1 MNGFKLD
8 KFQDALKE
16 VGNMGAGKAS
26 SALSKLLAK
35 EVRLDP
41 PEIYLSPVQEIPQ
54 LIGGPQKMVVGTY
67 SSLSG
72 DVAGTV
78 LIVYPTQSALA
89 LADLIL
95 SKPVGTIKALD
106 EESQTKIK
114 EVGKT
119 LTKFYIDSLI
129 EFLEI
134 KIAASDERIVSTFGE
149 SLTDLVLLGIK
160 EKYAILIKTHF
171 ALPDSNV
178 DGEFILLV
186 AIESLTK
193 VIEAI
198 KHKIE

>member
-1 MNGFKLD
+1 MEGFKLD

-26 SALSKLLAK
+26 SALSRLLEK
-35 EVRLDP
+35 EVRLNP
-41 PEIYLSPVQEIPQ
+41 PEIYLSPVKEIPQ

-78 LIVYPTQSALA
+78 LIVYPTNSALI

-95 SKPVGTIKALD
+95 NKKMGTSKALD

-114 EVGKT
+114 EIGNT
-119 LTKFYIDSLI
+119 LTKHYIESLI
-129 EFLEI
+129 SFLEI
-134 KIAASDERIVSTFGE
+134 KINHSDERVVSTFGE

-171 ALPDSNV
+171 TIPDTEV
-178 DGEFILLV
+178 EGEFILLV